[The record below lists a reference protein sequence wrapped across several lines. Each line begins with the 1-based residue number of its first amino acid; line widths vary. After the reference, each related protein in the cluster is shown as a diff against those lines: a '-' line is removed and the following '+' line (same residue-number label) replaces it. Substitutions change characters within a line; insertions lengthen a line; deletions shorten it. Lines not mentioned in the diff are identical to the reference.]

1 MTLAR
6 WLVLLGCIV
15 LFCAGIVHILGY
27 SFVIPV
33 LYKAG
38 VDVRIIGAVKAL
50 WLVFSA
56 HLMLLSV
63 GILLV
68 SRLRGSR
75 PVVLLLAL
83 IPVADSI
90 LMYHFVGPFIGSYMV
105 SAAALLLLA
114 GAWLMPRGVAASSR

>member
-1 MTLAR
+1 M
-6 WLVLLGCIV
+6 LLGCTV
-15 LFCAGIVHILGY
+15 LFCDRIVHILGY
-27 SFVIPV
+27 SIVIPV

-38 VDVRIIGAVKAL
+38 VDGRIIGAVKTF

-56 HLMLLSV
+56 RLMLLSV
-63 GILLV
+63 GIFLV
-68 SRLRGSR
+68 SKAAGIAS
-75 PVVLLLAL
+75 VVLFLAL

-90 LMYHFVGPFIGSYMV
+90 LKYHFVGSFIGSLMV